1 MAIELLEGGETA
13 GFSRQMKTIIQ
24 MILCLNAIVE
34 REITAM
40 QVAVV
45 DESTASKWDEIK
57 TLVVGIIV
65 AIRHHVIHQICMIAL
80 HRHVTQ
86 MTALHLIALIV
97 YAYTNG
103 RCEPL
108 ASIHMDIRRN
118 AVEGIGTTK
127 RLANIDGSTCLNTN
141 KPIRTLFTW
150 CGC

>member
-1 MAIELLEGGETA
+1 MAIELLEGGEPA
-13 GFSRQMKTIIQ
+13 GFSCQMKTIIQ

-34 REITAM
+34 REVASM

-45 DESTASKWDEIK
+45 DESTASKRDEIK
-57 TLVVGIIV
+57 TLVVGTVV

-97 YAYTNG
+97 YAYTKG

-108 ASIHMDIRRN
+108 ACIHMDIRGD
-118 AVEGIGTTK
+118 AVECISTTK
-127 RLANIDGSTCLNTN
+127 RLANIDGSSYLCTY
-141 KPIRTLFTW
+141 KPIRTPFAW